1 MQVEGNDLVH
11 LKAGYVHVPITVTV
25 LTEHPCC
32 DSRNA
37 DLYDDYDPTY
47 LAFSSP

>member
-1 MQVEGNDLVH
+1 MQVEGNDLLH
-11 LKAGYVHVPITVTV
+11 FKAGYVPITV

-37 DLYDDYDPTY
+37 DLYVYYDPTY